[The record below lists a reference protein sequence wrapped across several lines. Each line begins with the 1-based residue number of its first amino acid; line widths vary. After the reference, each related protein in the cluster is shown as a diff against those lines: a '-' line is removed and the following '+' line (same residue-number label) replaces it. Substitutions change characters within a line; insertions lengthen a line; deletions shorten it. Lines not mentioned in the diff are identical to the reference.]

1 MQYANQMRDIFNPG
15 TDLTVV
21 ATTAVAGK
29 TFAAI
34 SGPRSDNLL
43 SVTTATAGAPTVGV
57 FKYDAAAD
65 NMVGVA
71 RGSARI
77 VTVTA
82 DGAITAGSPVEV
94 GTGGKATTADTG
106 AVVGWAVDTA
116 TDGGDALISLAH

>member
-15 TDLTVV
+15 TDLTCI
-21 ATTAVAGK
+21 ATSAVAGK

-34 SGPRSDNLL
+34 SGPRSQNML
-43 SVTTATAGAPTVGV
+43 SVTTAKPGAPAAGV

-65 NMVGVA
+65 NMVGIA
-71 RGSARI
+71 RGSSRI

-82 DGAITAGSPVEV
+82 DGPITAGSPVEV
-94 GTGGKATTADTG
+94 GTGGKAKTADTG

-116 TDGGDALISLAH
+116 EDGADALISLAH

>member
-21 ATTAVAGK
+21 ATSAVVGK

-34 SGPRSDNLL
+34 SGPRSQNML
-43 SVTTATAGAPTVGV
+43 SVTTAKPGAPTVGV
-57 FKYDAAAD
+57 FKYDADAD
-65 NMVGVA
+65 DMVGIA
-71 RGSARI
+71 RGSSRI

-94 GTGGKATTADTG
+94 GTGGKAKTADAGT
-106 AVVGWAVDTA
+106 VVGYAVDTA
-116 TDGGDALISLAH
+116 ADGDDALISLAH